1 MPKLQELEIMAR
13 NVQYTE
19 PTLPKSEWTEEELLN
34 NIVYQTLNNYVLYRG
49 VYIMLDTLPPL
60 KMLYKNR
67 LKTYINMCTQHTQ
80 HLAQH
85 PLQE

>member
-1 MPKLQELEIMAR
+1 MPKLQELEMMAR

-67 LKTYINMCTQHTQ
+67 LKSYINACDQQTQQTQ
-80 HLAQH
+80 QT
-85 PLQE
+85 

>member
-1 MPKLQELEIMAR
+1 MPKLQELEMMAR

-19 PTLPKSEWTEEELLN
+19 PILPKSEWTEEELLN
-34 NIVYQTLNNYVLYRG
+34 NIVNQTLNNYVLYRG

-67 LKTYINMCTQHTQ
+67 LKSYINACDQQTQQT
-80 HLAQH
+80 
-85 PLQE
+85 